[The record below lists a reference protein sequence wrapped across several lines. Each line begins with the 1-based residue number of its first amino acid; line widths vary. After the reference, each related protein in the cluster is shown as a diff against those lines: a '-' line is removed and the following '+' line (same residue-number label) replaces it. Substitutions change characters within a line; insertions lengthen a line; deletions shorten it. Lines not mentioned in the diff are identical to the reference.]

1 MIHNDKDRNKMEKT
15 DSSASR
21 QSIGTR
27 ESELLCGSCDEDAL
41 RQCRQLISIFD
52 NIDEVI
58 YVADPA
64 THEILYAN
72 RTLVKE
78 RGNIVG
84 KKCYEALQGFKEP
97 CSFCT
102 NKYIFSGEN
111 LNRSYIWEFQNTV
124 NQHWYHCI
132 DKAIRWPDGRLVRYE
147 MAIDITESRLYGK
160 RISRINECL
169 LKFKHNPNE
178 NIDSLVALCG
188 ELLAA
193 DCSLYNRLEG
203 DKLHTLSIWNEPSGY
218 QRSDRAEGH
227 ICYDVVT
234 HNAEDIVV
242 VRNLGNTG
250 YAVTDPNVGRYNL
263 QTYVGSPVKLS
274 GERIGVLCALYQRD
288 IEPCEDD
295 KNVLGIIAA
304 AIAVE
309 ESRYS
314 IKKSLEHS
322 IEFERLISRL
332 STVFINLS
340 PAEIDSAINRALEAI
355 GRFSG
360 VDRSYIFSVYDSKTK
375 ADNIYEWCLEG
386 VESRMSALKGIT
398 DEMMPWFAKKIR
410 NNEVIHIRN
419 IDDMPEEA
427 AREKDFMKR
436 EGLKSVIIVPLLYDN
451 DIMGLIGFD
460 SIKIEKVWSE
470 NDISLLR
477 TAGSI
482 FASAL
487 KHKEADQALRA
498 GEAFLSSIFK
508 SIQDGISV
516 LDEDYNIIRVN
527 SSMEKWYAHNMPL
540 VGKKCYEAYHGRSS
554 PCEICPTRR
563 TIATKEAAY
572 EIVPHTGKNGEAIGW
587 LDLYSFP
594 LVDVG
599 TGKISGAIE
608 YVRDITA
615 RKQSDEAL
623 RASESKYRAV
633 FENTGSATIIIEDDS
648 TISLANSQF
657 AVLSGYT
664 IKEIEWL
671 KSWKDFVAKEDLAK
685 LERYHQLRIVDPNT
699 APKRY
704 EFRFVDKIGNI
715 KDIYIVVDMIPG
727 TKKSVASLIDISD
740 RRKNEIERE
749 KLNNDLLR
757 SNEKLKQ
764 MALLDPHTGLYNHR
778 YLVEVLEREFYRA
791 KRHAHP
797 ISVIMLD
804 LDYFKSIN
812 DVYGHAFGDLVL
824 KQLSRQLKQMVREYD
839 IVVRYG
845 GEEFVIISPAT
856 DNTQGVTLAHRIL
869 DALTLYNFGND
880 KHTVKLKLSLAV
892 ASYPEDHV
900 LKGIELVELT
910 EKILSKAKE
919 SGGNRVYSSSDLIKD
934 KGDAL
939 IVSKANT
946 EARFLKDK
954 IEKLT
959 KRTNQGLIE
968 SVSAFAKTI
977 ELKDQ
982 CTGEHV
988 ERTVRYATDLA
999 KELGLSKGEIELV
1012 KRAAMLHDL
1021 GKIGISEE
1029 ILRKRSKLTR
1039 KEFEQIKKHPQ
1050 IGVDI
1055 IRPIQFLHSIIPLM
1069 LYHHEHWDG
1078 RGYPYGLKGDEIPV
1092 GARIVAL
1099 ADVYQALTSDR
1110 PYRKAYSRT
1119 KAIKLIKQ
1127 NAGSQFDPNI
1137 VNVFL
1142 NMLKN
1147 NK

>member
-1 MIHNDKDRNKMEKT
+1 
-15 DSSASR
+15 
-21 QSIGTR
+21 
-27 ESELLCGSCDEDAL
+27 LFCGSCDEGAL
-41 RQCRQLISIFD
+41 SQCRQLISIFD
-52 NIDEVI
+52 NIDEII
-58 YVADPA
+58 YVADPS

-72 RTLVKE
+72 RTLTKKF
-78 RGNIVG
+78 GDIVG
-84 KKCYEALQGFKEP
+84 RKCYEVLQGFNEP

-102 NKYIFSGEN
+102 NKYIFSGDN

-147 MAIDITESRLYGK
+147 LAIDITGSRLYGR

-169 LKFKHNPNE
+169 LGFKNNPKE
-178 NIDSLVALCG
+178 NIDSLVKLCG
-188 ELLAA
+188 ELLEA
-193 DCSLYNRLEG
+193 DCALYNCLEG
-203 DKLHTLSIWNEPSGY
+203 EVLRTLNIWNEPAGY
-218 QRSDRAEGH
+218 QKSGNAEGH
-227 ICYDVVT
+227 ICYDLV
-234 HNAEDIVV
+234 NRDSDDIMVI
-242 VRNLGNTG
+242 RDLQNSR
-250 YAVTDPNVGRYNL
+250 YAKTDPNVACYNL
-263 QTYVGSPVKLS
+263 QTYIGAPVKLS
-274 GERIGVLCALYQRD
+274 GEQIGSLCVVYKRD
-288 IEPCEDD
+288 VEPCDDD
-295 KNVLGIIAA
+295 KNILGIIAA

-309 ESRYS
+309 ESRRS
-314 IKKSLEHS
+314 IKRDLEHS
-322 IEFERLISRL
+322 IEFERIISRL

-340 PAEIDSAINRALEAI
+340 PAEIDGAINRALEAI

-360 VDRSYIFSVYDSKTK
+360 VDRSYIFSVYDNQTK

-398 DEMMPWFAKKIR
+398 AEMMPWFAKKIR
-410 NNEVIHIRN
+410 NNEVIYIRN
-419 IDDMPEEA
+419 KDNMPAEA
-427 AREKDFMKR
+427 AREKDFMSK
-436 EGLKSVIIVPLLYDN
+436 ENLKSIIIVPLLYDK
-451 DIMGLIGFD
+451 DVIGLIGFD
-460 SIKIEKVWSE
+460 SLKIEKAWSE
-470 NDISLLR
+470 NDIAFLQ

-482 FASAL
+482 FATAL
-487 KHKEADQALRA
+487 KHKETDQALRA
-498 GEAFLSSIFK
+498 GETFLNSIFK

-516 LDEDYNIIRVN
+516 LDEGYNIIRVN
-527 SSMEKWYAHNMPL
+527 PSMEKWYAYNMPL
-540 VGKKCYEAYHGRSS
+540 VGKKCYEVYHGRNR
-554 PCEICPTRR
+554 PCDICPTRR
-563 TIATKEAAY
+563 TIETKEAAY
-572 EIVPHTGKNGEAIGW
+572 EIVPHTGKNGEVIGW

-594 LVDVG
+594 LVDSE
-599 TGKISGAIE
+599 TGKISGVIE

-648 TISLANSQF
+648 TISLANSEF
-657 AVLSGYT
+657 SALSGYS

-671 KSWKDFVAKEDLAK
+671 KSWKDFVAKEDLEMM
-685 LERYHQLRIVDPNT
+685 ERYHQLRLANPDA

-704 EFRFVDKIGNI
+704 EFRFTDKTGNI
-715 KDIYIVVDMIPG
+715 RDIYLVVDMIPG
-727 TKKSVASLIDISD
+727 TKKSVASLIDISE

-749 KLNNDLLR
+749 KLNKELLR
-757 SNEKLKQ
+757 SNERLKQ
-764 MALLDPHTGLYNHR
+764 MVLMDPHTGLYNHR
-778 YLVEVLEREFYRA
+778 YLIEVVEREFYRA

-797 ISVIMLD
+797 LSVIMLD

-824 KQLSRQLKQMVREYD
+824 KQLSSQLKQMVREYD

-856 DNTQGVTLAHRIL
+856 DNAQGLTLAHRIL

-892 ASYPEDHV
+892 ASYPEDHA

-934 KGDAL
+934 KTDAM
-939 IVSKANT
+939 IVSRANT
-946 EARFLKDK
+946 EAKFLKDK

-999 KELGLSKGEIELV
+999 RELGLSKGEIELV

-1078 RGYPYGLKGDEIPV
+1078 KGYPYGLKGEEIPM

-1110 PYRKAYSRT
+1110 PYRKAYSRG
-1119 KAIKLIKQ
+1119 KAVKLIRQ

-1137 VNVFL
+1137 VDVFL
-1142 NMLKN
+1142 SMLKK